1 MATETTV
8 NARTTGAPGTGVPA
22 GATTV
27 TGRALALGRAEL
39 TLLGRNRMA
48 LYTVLLM
55 PVLMVYAMS
64 TAAKGLDMSGT
75 GMSLKEATMTGAFG
89 YVLLFVVYYNLMNV
103 FTARREE
110 LVLKRLRTG
119 EAGDAEILAGTALPS
134 LVIAVAQCVLLVAA
148 GAAWLHMR
156 LPARPELLVAGV
168 LLGLA
173 VLTPLAAASTVL
185 ARTPESA
192 QLAAM
197 PLTMVSMLGSGMFF
211 PLEGL
216 PDGLARFCELLPLT
230 PVVQL
235 VREGWLGGAT
245 LAGTLGH
252 LGAALVWTALAVFAV
267 RRWFRWETRR

>member
-1 MATETTV
+1 MG
-8 NARTTGAPGTGVPA
+8 NARATGAPGTGVPA

-64 TAAKGLDMSGT
+64 TAAKGLDMSDT

-89 YVLLFVVYYNLMNV
+89 YVLLFVVYYNLMSV

-134 LVIAVAQCVLLVAA
+134 LAIAVAQCVLLVAA

-168 LLGLA
+168 LLGL
-173 VLTPLAAASTVL
+173 VMLTPMAAASTVL
-185 ARTPESA
+185 AKSPESA

-197 PLTMVSMLGSGMFF
+197 PLTMVSMLGSGMFL

-216 PDGLARFCELLPLT
+216 PDGVARFCELLPLT

-235 VREGWLGGAT
+235 MRDGWLGGAT
-245 LAGTLGH
+245 LAGALGH

-267 RRWFRWETRR
+267 RRWFRWEPRR